1 MDLKYFAKIAAS
13 IADQTRQQ
21 LKQERQR
28 YLYSGREFD
37 TKDDLS
43 PVTLIDRQVEQLI
56 RGQLTQAFPSHG
68 ILGEV
73 RCQRSSWRMGV
84 GYRPYRWDQTVYRW
98 RSGIRNIVGAVSPRS
113 ARGRDH

>member
-56 RGQLTQAFPSHG
+56 RGQLTQAFP
-68 ILGEV
+68 
-73 RCQRSSWRMGV
+73 
-84 GYRPYRWDQTVYRW
+84 PT
-98 RSGIRNIVGAVSPRS
+98 AF
-113 ARGRDH
+113 